1 MNLTDNEKRTVREV
15 LGELLKKPY
24 KELNTFLGSITIQE
38 MQILYNKMKYEKYC
52 EEHGIR
58 YEDMTENDFIQ
69 AYEEDFD
76 DCESYDEEE

>member
-1 MNLTDNEKRTVREV
+1 MNLTDNEKRTVRAV

-24 KELNTFLGSITIQE
+24 KELNTFLGSLTIQE